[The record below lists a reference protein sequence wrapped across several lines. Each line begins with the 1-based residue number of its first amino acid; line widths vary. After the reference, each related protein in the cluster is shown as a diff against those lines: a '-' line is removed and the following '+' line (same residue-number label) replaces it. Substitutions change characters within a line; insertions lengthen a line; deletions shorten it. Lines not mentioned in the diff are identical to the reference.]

1 MGKLRLAYSKED
13 DLSIVRFLL
22 EGNYLNK
29 GHLGFSLNLWKEAER
44 KCVTQHSAES
54 MRNRFRRY
62 LYKNLSKLKKSIVV
76 SQGKKISWLSSTHKS
91 LTKSHDNSLD
101 SPLQTIPSPM
111 DSYHVRSIATSHEPN
126 SEQLKEASYKT
137 SDILNSFCYKKEP
150 NNHSFDSKALEL
162 STSHSSTE
170 HVLPPNKCTSIDDS
184 TLSQH
189 SSSPEIP
196 PTSENDVLDNFSDNM
211 WISVSYALYSF
222 LHYVSSCY
230 GITWND
236 TLDILLVTNGDPQ
249 KLLSILANE
258 PSVAA
263 TLRTFPGKVLFPS
276 TNPFHPF
283 HPCIRVGPALS
294 SSILNSFLSNTD

>member
-1 MGKLRLAYSKED
+1 
-13 DLSIVRFLL
+13 
-22 EGNYLNK
+22 
-29 GHLGFSLNLWKEAER
+29 
-44 KCVTQHSAES
+44 
-54 MRNRFRRY
+54 
-62 LYKNLSKLKKSIVV
+62 
-76 SQGKKISWLSSTHKS
+76 
-91 LTKSHDNSLD
+91 
-101 SPLQTIPSPM
+101 M

-137 SDILNSFCYKKEP
+137 SDILNSFCNAYRIFHSCFTFVPLGYKKEP

-222 LHYVSSCY
+222 LHYVSS
-230 GITWND
+230 W
-236 TLDILLVTNGDPQ
+236 
-249 KLLSILANE
+249 
-258 PSVAA
+258 
-263 TLRTFPGKVLFPS
+263 
-276 TNPFHPF
+276 
-283 HPCIRVGPALS
+283 
-294 SSILNSFLSNTD
+294 